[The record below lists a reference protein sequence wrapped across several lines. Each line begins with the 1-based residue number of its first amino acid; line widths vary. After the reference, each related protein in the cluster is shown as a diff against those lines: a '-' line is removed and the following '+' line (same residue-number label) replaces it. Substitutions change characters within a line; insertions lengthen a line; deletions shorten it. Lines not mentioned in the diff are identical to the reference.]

1 MNVSNPSHPISLV
14 QRAGLGAGALGAAGK
29 QQAQVGEEE
38 HDKEHEKDL
47 SLQLCCQS
55 SLLPWELSVLKL
67 GLCER
72 ACWRSVG
79 IVHASA
85 TFTMAEAEISGH

>member
-1 MNVSNPSHPISLV
+1 V

-55 SLLPWELSVLKL
+55 SLLPWELSVL
-67 GLCER
+67 
-72 ACWRSVG
+72 
-79 IVHASA
+79 
-85 TFTMAEAEISGH
+85 